1 VRRLTTLLVLCGALS
16 ASAQQ
21 PKSPPPPPSLPPPEG
36 APRTPALERL
46 VEGRGEIVRVITGY
60 DSLDGIAWR
69 PADGLTFSD
78 PATHQLVT
86 WLPASKTEPLTRV
99 DGSVPAGLAADAQG
113 RLLVAER
120 NTLRVTRR
128 EKGQVTTLVDRVD
141 GEPLRGPSEVTV
153 APNADVYVADF
164 GSGVGR
170 VIRQT
175 PDGQTSVVVSDVAQ
189 PAGVGV
195 SPAGTTLYVADS
207 ARSELRAYPI
217 DAQAIVGTGRR
228 LTPITPWKSGVNGR
242 PAGLLVDRAGHIF
255 LAGPGGVWVLDENGG
270 RLGVI
275 AMPERP
281 SACALGDADGR
292 TLYIAA
298 ETSIYKVRLRK

>member
-1 VRRLTTLLVLCGALS
+1 LS

-60 DSLDGIAWR
+60 NSLDGIAWR
-69 PADGLTFSD
+69 RDDGLTFTD
-78 PATHQLVT
+78 PGPHQIVT
-86 WLPASKTEPLTRV
+86 WLPASKAEPLTRV
-99 DGSVPAGLAADAQG
+99 DGSVPGGLATDPEG

-128 EKGQVTTLVDRVD
+128 DKGQVTTVLDRVD
-141 GEPLRGPSEVTV
+141 GEPLRGPVEVTA
-153 APNADVYVADF
+153 APNGDIYLADF
-164 GSGVGR
+164 GSGGGR
-170 VIRQT
+170 VVRVKAT
-175 PDGQTSVVVSDVAQ
+175 GEASVVVSDVSQ
-189 PAGVGV
+189 PAGVAV
-195 SPAGTTLYVADS
+195 SASGKTLYVSDS
-207 ARSELRAYPI
+207 ARSELRSYPI
-217 DAQAIVGTGRR
+217 DPQEVVGPGRR

-242 PAGLLVDRAGHIF
+242 PAGVLVDRAGHIF
-255 LAGPGGVWVLDENGG
+255 VAGPGGVWVLDENGG

-281 SACALGDADGR
+281 SACTLGDADGR

-298 ETSIYKVRLRK
+298 ETSIYKVRIRK